1 MKRPLRVAVLADS
14 FPPRGHSGVGNS
26 HHHLIGALREAG
38 LDVEGFAFLEIPKPL
53 SLALKAALRGPLHL
67 LAFLRRP
74 WRRPGLA
81 LELSNNVSGALNGL
95 RVLKRIKAFDP
106 DWVIA
111 PDFGAPAAL
120 WPLAW
125 RRRLVLV
132 AHSNPLRFLD
142 QPLIGLRDPLDAR
155 LAWRLEARMSAEAA
169 AVVAP
174 SDYMRAVFEKDYP
187 HRARPRLIR
196 NLLMEDL
203 LEATPKSPPPA
214 PGPRTWVFIPAAD
227 NVNKGRQYVPALLE
241 GLARR
246 MPGRRIGF
254 VLSGSVGPA
263 MRRSLGGLPG
273 NAVVHSPGTLPY
285 AENIG
290 LMKACQICVSPTL
303 IENFGMALLEAQFC
317 GLPVLTFDVGGNAE
331 LVADGRTGRIVP
343 YLDVEALARE
353 SAGLL
358 MDPARLA
365 RWGRAAARRARREF
379 SSRSAGRAYVRL
391 LRGLKR
397 P

>member
-26 HHHLIGALREAG
+26 HHHLIGALRDAG
-38 LDVEGFAFLEIPKPL
+38 LEVEGFAFLEIPKPI
-53 SLALKAALRGPLHL
+53 SLAIKAALRGPLRL
-67 LAFLRRP
+67 LAFLRAP

-95 RVLKRIKAFDP
+95 RLLKRIKAFDP
-106 DWVIA
+106 DWVVA

-120 WPLAW
+120 WPKAW
-125 RRRLVLV
+125 RRRLVMV

-155 LAWRLEARMSAEAA
+155 MAWRLEARMSAEAA
-169 AVVAP
+169 AIVAP
-174 SDYMRAVFEKDYP
+174 SAYMRAVFEKDYP

-196 NLLMEDL
+196 NLLMEEL
-203 LEATPKSPPPA
+203 LDATPKAPPPL
-214 PGPRTWVFIPAAD
+214 PGARAWVFIPAAD
-227 NVNKGRQYVPALLE
+227 NVNKGRQFVPALLK

-246 MPGRRIGF
+246 MPRERIGF
-254 VLSGSVGPA
+254 VLSGSVGST
-263 MRRSLGGLPG
+263 MRRALGGLPD
-273 NAVVHSPGTLPY
+273 NIVVHSPGTLPY
-285 AENIG
+285 GENVG
-290 LMKACQICVSPTL
+290 LMKSCQICVSPTL

-317 GLPVLTFDVGGNAE
+317 GLPVLAFDVGGNSE
-331 LVADGRTGRIVP
+331 LVADGSTGRIVP

-358 MDPARLA
+358 LDPARLA
-365 RWGRAAARRARREF
+365 RWGRTAARRARKEF
-379 SSRSAGRAYVRL
+379 SARSAGQAYVRL
-391 LRGLKR
+391 LRGLGR
-397 P
+397 A